1 MESNK
6 QESVIGIDLGT
17 TNSCVSILRN
27 EQAEIIP
34 DNETGESIIPSMIC
48 FKDNQCLV
56 GIPAKNNFKDYPKST
71 MYNSKRLIGHQ
82 FSNYHVQNDIKNWP
96 IEVIE
101 DKKTGKPQYL
111 IKIGNEEKKY
121 YPEKVSSM
129 ILEYIKNMQK
139 LI

>member
-101 DKKTGKPQYL
+101 DKKTGKHNML
-111 IKIGNEEKKY
+111 LKLKK
-121 YPEKVSSM
+121 KKKNI
-129 ILEYIKNMQK
+129 ILKKSLQ
-139 LI
+139 